1 MELSYLTEEWREV
14 AGLTAE
20 HIQLSLW
27 VLVLA
32 LAIAIPLGLVAT
44 HFRTL
49 TTPILGLLGIIYTV
63 PSLALLAFLIPSLG
77 IGRQPAIIA
86 LAVYAQIFLVRNI
99 VAGLR
104 GVNADLLEAGRGL
117 GMNQIQLF
125 RKVSLPLALPV
136 MLAGLRTAVVTTI
149 SLTTVAAWINAGGL
163 GSLLFEGIARAYPA
177 MINAGAIAVI
187 MLALA
192 ADLALR
198 GLERFTPTSRANRAV
213 RNA

>member
-1 MELSYLTEEWREV
+1 MELSYLIEEWREV

-32 LAIAIPLGLVAT
+32 LAIAIPLGLVTT
-44 HFRTL
+44 HFQTL

-117 GMNQIQLF
+117 GMNRIQLF

-198 GLERFTPTSRANRAV
+198 GLERFTPTSRANRTV